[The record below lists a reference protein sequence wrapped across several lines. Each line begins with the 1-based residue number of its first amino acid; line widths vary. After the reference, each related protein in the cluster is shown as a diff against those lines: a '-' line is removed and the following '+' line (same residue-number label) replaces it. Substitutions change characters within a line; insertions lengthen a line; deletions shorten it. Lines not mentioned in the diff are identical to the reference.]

1 MTSRAFPP
9 KPGLSLVA
17 SSCHVNFWIDI
28 LIPDER
34 GDAPLRWLTH
44 DAPPA
49 TGCVV
54 ASPGPLLLATGPGR
68 LDRGGLVGL
77 VLVLGL
83 NLLLLLDDGLRL
95 ERAVDLLRDERAVIP
110 FKPFHFFGKG
120 KPFLRN

>member
-1 MTSRAFPP
+1 MTCRAFPP

-28 LIPDER
+28 LIPDQR
-34 GDAPLRWLTH
+34 GDEPLRWLAGH

-49 TGCVV
+49 TGYVV
-54 ASPGPLLLATGPGR
+54 VSPGPLLPAGPGR
-68 LDRGGLVGL
+68 LDRGGLVDL

-95 ERAVDLLRDERAVIP
+95 EPSACCETSGP
-110 FKPFHFFGKG
+110 
-120 KPFLRN
+120 